1 MGQVYFKTPPI
12 VTFMS
17 PELPGQECTCD
28 NVTKTI
34 CPTFVAYVTSGR
46 LREVKNKNKSL
57 KVVAVTYKRW
67 SLTTSSNY
75 SDLTGDI
82 LVFWKSGSSRQVV
95 AYERW
100 SQWEVRLY
108 ERKAGV

>member
-28 NVTKTI
+28 VTKTI

-46 LREVKNKNKSL
+46 LREVKNKSL

-67 SLTTSSNY
+67 SLTRGSNY

-82 LVFWKSGSSRQVV
+82 LVFWKSGSSREVV
-95 AYERW
+95 AYRRW